1 MRFTRAG
8 IIVLILSFL
17 LTGCWGRTELNDLS
31 ITSATAIDQEKDK
44 WTISYQVII
53 PSAIS
58 GTGGLGGSGGG
69 GASRAPVVVYSVTS
83 ENIREAA
90 SLSHLETARK
100 LYIAHNATLVISEKA
115 AREGLSAIIDIY
127 LRNHETRETISV
139 LVTTGEARS
148 ILEQLMG
155 IERIPGQGIQKLLEK
170 EQQNLSYLPNVKMY
184 ELAMDM
190 TGESRTGLLPEI
202 IISGTGEITSI
213 DKLKNT
219 AQLSKLKLGRLAVIH
234 ENKMVGWLNQTEALG
249 TSFLRNKVQG
259 TSIPFSCSNDKPS
272 KKSANYLLTG
282 SKTKITPKLDGDSFS
297 FQVEIKTSGQLN
309 EADCSV
315 DLLKPETIKMLEERI
330 AKEIEKSALSSW
342 DAVKRLDADVVGLS
356 SVIMRKYPKQWKQ
369 MKQQGKKPDWK
380 SMQLSVKAEV
390 MLDRIGLSNKA
401 FKKMTE
407 D

>member
-8 IIVLILSFL
+8 LIVLLLSFL
-17 LTGCWGRTELNDLS
+17 LTGCWGRTELNELS
-31 ITSATAIDQEKDK
+31 ITSATAIDREKDK

-69 GASRAPVVVYSVTS
+69 GATGAPVVVYSVTS
-83 ENIREAA
+83 DNIREAA

-100 LYIAHNATLVISEKA
+100 LYIAHNATLILSEKA
-115 AREGLSAIIDIY
+115 AREGLSAVIDIY

-139 LVTTGEARS
+139 LVTPGDARP
-148 ILEQLMG
+148 ILEQLMS
-155 IERIPGQGIQKLLEK
+155 IERIPGQGIQRLLEK

-190 TGESRTGLLPEI
+190 TGESKTGLLPEI
-202 IISGTGEITSI
+202 IISGTGEITSV

-219 AQLSKLKLGRLAVIH
+219 SQPSKLKLGRLAVIH
-234 ENKMVGWLNQTEALG
+234 ENKMIGWLNQAEALG

-259 TSIPFSCSNDKPS
+259 TSIPFSCSEDKPN
-272 KKSANYLLTG
+272 KKTANYLLTG
-282 SKTKITPKLDGDSFS
+282 SKTKITPKLEGDSFS
-297 FQVEIKTSGQLN
+297 FQVEIKMSGRLN

-315 DLLKPETIKMLEERI
+315 DLLKPETVKMLEDRI
-330 AKEIEKSALSSW
+330 AKEIEQTTQSSW
-342 DAVKRLDADVVGLS
+342 EAVKRLDADVIGLS
-356 SVIMRKYPKQWKQ
+356 SVVMRKYPKQWKR
-369 MKQQGKKPDWK
+369 MKVQGKKPDWK

-390 MLDRIGLSNKA
+390 KLDRIGLSNKA

-407 D
+407 E